1 MIKLSTAQIAN
12 HLTQSTWTRQAMHF
26 VFLQHLHLEKRF
38 RSTWCLSNRRRNLLA
53 HLTHGNGKGK
63 GKGRKGNR
71 NRIVNSNLATSEPP
85 PTPEPA
91 EDIRLA
97 IQAALPDAARLCM
110 QSELVASEWDVPT
123 YPHQSLNKQDGISL
137 VPKRELP
144 GVISRIGFTANK
156 FKVAILISEH
166 PNNVG
171 LLGYHWQHVRLNI
184 LALNSKGVKVQT
196 SVMRCLVQ
204 LGFGPHVQQ
213 VMQGPQAD
221 MFFTVKKMTCRFPEA
236 LGWPAGPLPA
246 SLIMA
251 EMEKHVPSEAISDIQ
266 PRQGDSATFYIHSDY
281 IDTIL
286 RSSGQSSV
294 FIKETS
300 PTVECHLL
308 WLDEEVTL
316 SEALTLA
323 ASDGCLGIARKGGAA
338 HPKLALRFRD
348 PAALT
353 SCATANKIR
362 DVSKYSRWKITGID
376 IQVGTYGLLGFLT
389 SRGFEDVEVLYL
401 KDSTGV
407 FLTMK
412 PRNVNPGFYMCQ
424 GVRRQFTFK
433 ALNALARDQVKLA
446 NQQMPSDVSQASG
459 ALRGDQREARQQAFF
474 TQIQKSLP
482 KTSAS
487 SPAKEATK
495 QKPSAHTGETPD
507 AKKQRDS

>member
-1 MIKLSTAQIAN
+1 
-12 HLTQSTWTRQAMHF
+12 
-26 VFLQHLHLEKRF
+26 
-38 RSTWCLSNRRRNLLA
+38 
-53 HLTHGNGKGK
+53 
-63 GKGRKGNR
+63 
-71 NRIVNSNLATSEPP
+71 
-85 PTPEPA
+85 
-91 EDIRLA
+91 
-97 IQAALPDAARLCM
+97 
-110 QSELVASEWDVPT
+110 
-123 YPHQSLNKQDGISL
+123 
-137 VPKRELP
+137 
-144 GVISRIGFTANK
+144 
-156 FKVAILISEH
+156 
-166 PNNVG
+166 
-171 LLGYHWQHVRLNI
+171 
-184 LALNSKGVKVQT
+184 
-196 SVMRCLVQ
+196 
-204 LGFGPHVQQ
+204 
-213 VMQGPQAD
+213 MQGPQAD

-251 EMEKHVPSEAISDIQ
+251 VMAEMEKHVPSEAISDIQ
-266 PRQGDSATFYIHSDY
+266 PRKGDSATFYIHSDY

-286 RSSGQSSV
+286 RSSGQSRV

-348 PAALT
+348 LAALT

-376 IQVGTYGLLGFLT
+376 IQVDTYGLLGFLT

-487 SPAKEATK
+487 PPAKEATK